1 MFVQRVLLKR
11 MFVFVLSFL
20 SPDFEIQRQT
30 DILQRGGAVL
40 QETRAYDS
48 KSG

>member
-1 MFVQRVLLKR
+1 MKKV
-11 MFVFVLSFL
+11 FVFVLSFL
-20 SPDFEIQRQT
+20 STDFEIQRQI

-40 QETRAYDS
+40 KETRAYDS